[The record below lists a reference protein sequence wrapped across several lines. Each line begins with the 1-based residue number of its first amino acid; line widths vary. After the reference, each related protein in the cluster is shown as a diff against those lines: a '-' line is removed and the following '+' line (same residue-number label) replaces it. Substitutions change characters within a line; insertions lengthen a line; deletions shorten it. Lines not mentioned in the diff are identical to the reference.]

1 MEMQN
6 LTQYIVALI
15 AIIIAFVI
23 IKKVAS
29 CMVRTVVGIVLV
41 AVLAYIYIMYMR

>member
-1 MEMQN
+1 MEN
-6 LTQYIVALI
+6 LTQYIVALL

-29 CMVRTVVGIVLV
+29 CLIRTVVGIVLV
-41 AVLAYIYIMYMR
+41 AVLVYIYIMYMQ

>member
-1 MEMQN
+1 MEN

>member
-1 MEMQN
+1 MEN

-15 AIIIAFVI
+15 AIIIAFII

-29 CMVRTVVGIVLV
+29 CMVRTVVGIALV

>member
-1 MEMQN
+1 MEN
-6 LTQYIVALI
+6 LTQYIVALL

-29 CMVRTVVGIVLV
+29 CLIRTVVGIVLV
-41 AVLAYIYIMYMR
+41 AVLAYIYIIYMQ

>member
-1 MEMQN
+1 MQN
-6 LTQYIVALI
+6 LTQYIVALL

>member
-1 MEMQN
+1 MEN

-15 AIIIAFVI
+15 AIIIAFII

>member
-1 MEMQN
+1 MEN
-6 LTQYIVALI
+6 RTQYIVALI

>member
-1 MEMQN
+1 MEN

-15 AIIIAFVI
+15 AILIAFII